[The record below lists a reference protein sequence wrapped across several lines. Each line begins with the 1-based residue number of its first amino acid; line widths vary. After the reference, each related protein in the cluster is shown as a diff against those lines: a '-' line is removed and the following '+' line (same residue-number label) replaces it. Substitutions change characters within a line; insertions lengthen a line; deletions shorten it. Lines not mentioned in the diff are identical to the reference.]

1 MAVAPSK
8 LPPPPAGFTEVVG
21 AAPAPEPIDA
31 HNTGPLDV
39 TVTDDGDYSGVDEL
53 PPPPPPPGFTQ
64 DANVPMDDKPVA
76 QSPEELVRLSDQF
89 FKERRSAQEIRDLTQ
104 RSGFTLGD
112 EDNAKLDEYDAW
124 LAQNPE
130 GVPNFKTLP
139 PAPAPETSAGGAF
152 WRGLQDMALFGGADE
167 LEAAAGAVGNKIGTV
182 LGLNNSTA
190 DFGDIY
196 DAIRNEREGLV
207 DADKEEHGT
216 ARGFG
221 QATGIVPTFG
231 LPVGRIAKEAN
242 YLRKGAMA
250 GGVGAGYGTLGGAL
264 GAEPGQRLEGAGEGA
279 AVGGTLGVILPP
291 ALTSFGRM
299 AMPILE
305 RTGLANL
312 GREAYSGVNALARRA
327 GLDPVA
333 MMAKAR
339 EYREAGVEPALVDVV
354 DDSGRGVF
362 RAAASKMTPGREL
375 AEREAKRRS
384 VGLQDSVA
392 EAADIIHPNRKSSK
406 AIVEDITKGRNFL
419 ADDQYAQIRDVS
431 VPISTDITNV
441 LSTGEGRTAVRMAE
455 RLLPPEEREALRQVQ
470 SAVQTLSKLDPRLP
484 ASARAQ
490 IERQVMGDTKFTVD
504 MADKIS
510 RSLLGRA
517 NTGGNPGA
525 ERILTQLGRTI
536 RNAARQA
543 EPRYGQALDKY
554 AEQSSLADAV
564 EVGKNFLKS
573 GNADDFAAEFN
584 ALSADP
590 TQLPKIR
597 DVQGSLSIK
606 PVEGDPYGAEHLTY
620 TTPDGR
626 TIDATISKMDDFLD
640 EHDIEEALQAAYR
653 ETGEYIDMSPD
664 MVESLH
670 KAGMDDQFADYLEG
684 AYNRIEAAMNA
695 RKGDSGQYVIDIDKI
710 GDWGERAN
718 SFGPGVMKDIVQEL
732 RRQRPNINSLI
743 GNRVTGAKKNVFG
756 AEGYAEVSIVP
767 KLFPGPSEQDIARA
781 SAAETVRTA
790 ASESPRAAAATADK
804 LAEGAAQ
811 GRRNEA
817 LLGTER
823 ANRLSATM
831 GGRVRFAR
839 NARDI
844 AASTGSQTQVR
855 AQDSAAADDIMG
867 FAAAAA
873 TGGKSALI
881 SSIKNTLSGFG
892 MRDVDAERLIR
903 DGLDPTK
910 LDDAISYLA
919 RRVGK
924 AEARNIMGQV
934 RRASNALT
942 AEELGDNP
950 PRRPIHFQ
958 RGAQ

>member
-31 HNTGPLDV
+31 RNTGPLDV
-39 TVTDDGDYSGVDEL
+39 TVTDDGDYSGADEL

-89 FKERRSAQEIRDLTQ
+89 FKERRPAQEIRDLTQ
-104 RSGFTLGD
+104 RSGFILGD

-124 LAQNPE
+124 LSQNPE

-207 DADKEEHGT
+207 GADKEEHGT
-216 ARGFG
+216 ARVFG

-279 AVGGTLGVILPP
+279 AIGGTLGVVLPP

-375 AEREAKRRS
+375 AEKEAKRRS

-419 ADDQYAQIRDVS
+419 ADDQYAQIRDVP

-554 AEQSSLADAV
+554 AEQSSLANAV
-564 EVGKNFLKS
+564 ETGKNFMKP
-573 GNADDFAAEFN
+573 GNADDFASEFN
-584 ALSADP
+584 NLSADP
-590 TQLPKIR
+590 TQLPRVR
-597 DVQGSLSIK
+597 DVEGTLSMK
-606 PVEGDPYGAEHLTY
+606 ASDGNYGPAGATDLTY
-620 TTPDGR
+620 TLPDGR
-626 TIDATISKMDDFLD
+626 KIKATIYEPAHGPSFDDADLENTINHYADIKGEDAADVAARYASDPDFARQID
-640 EHDIEEALQAAYR
+640 NQVAESVGDFKPGTQIIEINPESIAEHGDI
-653 ETGEYIDMSPD
+653 
-664 MVESLH
+664 
-670 KAGMDDQFADYLEG
+670 
-684 AYNRIEAAMNA
+684 
-695 RKGDSGQYVIDIDKI
+695 
-710 GDWGERAN
+710 AN
-718 SFGPGVMKDIVQEL
+718 TFGPGVIRDIAQEL
-732 RRQRPNINSLI
+732 RRQRPDINYLV
-743 GNRVTGAKKNVFG
+743 GNRVTGAKRNVFG
-756 AEGYAEVSIVP
+756 PAGNAEVEIAP
-767 KLFPGPSEQDIARA
+767 KLYPGPSEQGVARA
-781 SAAETVRTA
+781 AAADAVRTA
-790 ASESPRAAAATADK
+790 ASESPRAAAATADR

-844 AASTGSQTQVR
+844 APSTGSQTQIR
-855 AQDSAAADDIMG
+855 AQDAQAADDIMG
-867 FAAAAA
+867 FASAVA
-873 TGGKSALI
+873 TGGKSGLVSA
-881 SSIKNTLSGFG
+881 IKNTLSGFG

-903 DGLDPTK
+903 DGLDPAK

-919 RRVGK
+919 RKVGK
-924 AEARNIMGQV
+924 AEARNIMGNV
-934 RRASNALT
+934 RRAANAIT
-942 AEELGDNP
+942 AEEMGDEP
-950 PRRPIHFQ
+950 PRRTIRFQ
-958 RGAQ
+958 RGVQ